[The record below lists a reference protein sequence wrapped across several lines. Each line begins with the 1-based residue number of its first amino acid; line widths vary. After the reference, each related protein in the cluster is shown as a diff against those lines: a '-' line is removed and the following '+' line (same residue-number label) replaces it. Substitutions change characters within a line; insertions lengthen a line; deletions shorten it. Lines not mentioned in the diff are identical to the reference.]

1 MAVKQKFVPS
11 YTSKRS
17 SCSGSTALAGRREG
31 ACLGLPPGN
40 LRSPGKT
47 WQAGLGSTKEK
58 KAADLDAGKGCV
70 HNRKLSARVASPSLV
85 SYKPAPYV
93 YTGDMGQAATGSS
106 RTYMELGA
114 ASWLG
119 IQTMIRDTVAKVD
132 ISVCEFVQIVR
143 GLNKMEDGGTAIL
156 QQSRNMG
163 ARSTSRSTSS
173 VSVKELEKL

>member
-1 MAVKQKFVPS
+1 MVFRVVEAYVANRGA
-11 YTSKRS
+11 Y
-17 SCSGSTALAGRREG
+17 AG
-31 ACLGLPPGN
+31 
-40 LRSPGKT
+40 
-47 WQAGLGSTKEK
+47 
-58 KAADLDAGKGCV
+58 GKG
-70 HNRKLSARVASPSLV
+70 RARVKAEAAGGPLAMCAVLNLFALQSASTSPV
-85 SYKPAPYV
+85 W
-93 YTGDMGQAATGSS
+93 GDTGQAATGSS

-143 GLNKMEDGGTAIL
+143 GLNKMEDGGTTIL
-156 QQSRNMG
+156 QQSGNMG